1 MKYKSSLPSTLYIAS
16 AISVIVT
23 ATSAHAQSTDVGSAA
38 TPVAAEAAPSGPPE
52 ILVTARRRDENILS
66 TPIAISALTS
76 ADLTARGA
84 VTLQNIA
91 ESIPGLNLIGQ
102 ASSGARSDRSFQAV
116 VIRGI
121 TPSSTF
127 VQTTSIFIDG
137 VPVSSST
144 ALQSITDP
152 ERIEVLKGPQSA
164 YFGRQT
170 FAGAINLVNKLP
182 TDHLTAQVAAMGGT
196 RGNYDFMGQISAPL
210 IDDLLGVRITGRTYA
225 KNGSY
230 KNPGTHGQTL
240 GDQSTTSGTIALIF
254 TPASNFT
261 AKAFG
266 LISQNKDGAAA
277 TGLIPAYTITGPNGI
292 VVRGQSNC
300 NVTGLGLSGVTT
312 NAWFCG
318 VAPRIQPGLPSANT
332 LNDAAVQNFL
342 SQSTGL
348 VSPSNRPDGYGLKSR
363 FYHLHLGL
371 EWKIGES
378 GITLSSLTGANDERR
393 AELADL
399 DNTNDMTQPNV
410 FGGATAT
417 RSYFDFPAMVE
428 TVDHDFSQEFRATFE
443 NGGRLH
449 ATVGASYLNAFIQ
462 GSFGGT
468 FGNLSTAVI
477 NVLGAS
483 RAKTTAGFFGVGFD
497 FTPRLTFNVDGRYQ
511 SDHLYT
517 YAGSGGA
524 NLTSSVFVPAG
535 FYPEGATLFQKTYNN
550 FLPRVI
556 GQFKI
561 TPDNMVYASYSKGVN
576 PGQFNNFFTQ
586 PAEIQALALQLGLK
600 LEVQPEK
607 LDNFEIGFKG
617 KLFDNHFRYSV
628 AAYYAVWSNQINIQ
642 NRVLLVGE
650 SNTPYALTTA
660 TNSGRVNLKGLEIE
674 TTTYLTPELT
684 LDLNGAIN
692 DSSIVRAVNAQVT
705 AQANVDF
712 AGKMN
717 PQTSKYS
724 GYAALEYAKEISSR
738 SGLTAYTRAD
748 FSYKSGQYADISNT
762 VRSADFTNANFRVGM
777 RNEHA
782 SIELFVTNVL
792 NDKAYYT
799 IGSGSQFDNT
809 FSISGAHSYS
819 ALIAS
824 LRELRTFGMRTSY
837 KF

>member
-1 MKYKSSLPSTLYIAS
+1 MKSKSSRLHTFYLAS
-16 AISVIVT
+16 ALGVVAI
-23 ATSAHAQSTDVGSAA
+23 ATSAQAQTTDTTA
-38 TPVAAEAAPSGPPE
+38 TPAVAPAVEAGPPD
-52 ILVTARRRDENILS
+52 ILVTARRRSENILS

-91 ESIPGLNLIGQ
+91 ESIPGLNLVGQ

-182 TDHLTAQVAAMGGT
+182 SDHLTAQLSAMGGT
-196 RGNYDFMGQISAPL
+196 RGNYDLMGEISAPL
-210 IDDLLGVRITGRTYA
+210 IDDILGIRVTGRKYA
-225 KNGSY
+225 KDGSY
-230 KNPGTHGQTL
+230 KNPGVAGQTL
-240 GDQSTTSGTIALIF
+240 GDQSTTSGTVALVF
-254 TPASNFT
+254 TPSSTFT
-261 AKAFG
+261 AKLFG
-266 LISQNKDGAAA
+266 LYSENNDGPAA
-277 TGLIPAYTITGPNGI
+277 TGLIPAYTITGTNG
-292 VVRGQSNC
+292 VVVHGQSNC
-300 NVTGLGLSGVTT
+300 NVTGLGLTGTTT

-318 VAPRIQPGLPSANT
+318 IAPMIQPGLPSANT
-332 LNDAAVQNFL
+332 LNDAAVKTFL
-342 SQSTGL
+342 AQPTGL
-348 VSPSNRPDGYGLKSR
+348 VSPANRPDGYGLKSR
-363 FYHLHLGL
+363 FYHIHLGL
-371 EWKIGES
+371 EWKLGDS

-399 DNTNDMTQPNV
+399 DNYNDTTQPNV
-410 FGGATAT
+410 FGGPTAT

-428 TVDHDFSQEFRATFE
+428 TIDHDFSQELRATFE
-443 NGGRLH
+443 NGGRFH
-449 ATVGASYLNAFIQ
+449 ATVGASYLNAFLQ

-468 FGNLSTAVI
+468 FANLSTAVI
-477 NVLGAS
+477 NALGSS
-483 RAKTTAGFFGVGFD
+483 RAKTSAAFFGLGFD
-497 FTPRLTFNVDGRYQ
+497 ATPRLTFNFDGRYQ

-517 YAGSGGA
+517 YAGAGGA
-524 NLTSSVFVPAG
+524 TLTSSVFVPAG
-535 FYPEGATLFQKTYNN
+535 FYPEGATLFQKTYDN
-550 FLPRVI
+550 FLPRAI
-556 GQFKI
+556 AQYKL
-561 TPDNMVYASYSKGVN
+561 TPNNMFYASYSKGVN

-586 PAEIQALALQLGLK
+586 PAEIQTLAQQLGLK

-617 KLFDNHFRYSV
+617 KLFNNRFRYS
-628 AAYYAVWSNQINIQ
+628 AAVYYAIWTNQINIQ
-642 NRVLLVGE
+642 NRTLLVGPTM
-650 SNTPYALTTA
+650 TPTTLTTA
-660 TNSGRVNLKGLEIE
+660 TNSGRVDLKGIELE

-692 DSSIVRAVNAQVT
+692 DSSIVRASNSQVT
-705 AQANVDF
+705 AEDNVSF
-712 AGKMN
+712 VGKMD

-724 GYAALEYAKEISSR
+724 AYAALEYARKVSST

-762 VRSADFTNANFRVGM
+762 VRSPDFTNTNVRIGM

-782 SIELFVTNVL
+782 SIELFVTNVF

-799 IGSGSQFDNT
+799 IGSGSEYDAT

-824 LRELRTFGMRTSY
+824 LRDLRTFGIRSTY